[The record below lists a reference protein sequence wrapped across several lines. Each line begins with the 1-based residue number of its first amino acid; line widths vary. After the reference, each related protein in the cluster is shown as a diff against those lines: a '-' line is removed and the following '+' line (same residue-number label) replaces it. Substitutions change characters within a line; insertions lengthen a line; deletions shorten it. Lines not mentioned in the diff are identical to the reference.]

1 VKWQGFAFLV
11 GNSREINLENP
22 RVSFYAHSPPIEF
35 VQMME
40 FRKFGGLV
48 NSLLDS
54 ELKYQPPDLWPGGWF
69 FTEFPQIKGITLQRL
84 RLRSH
89 SQGLP

>member
-11 GNSREINLENP
+11 GNSREINLDNP

-40 FRKFGGLV
+40 FRKL
-48 NSLLDS
+48 
-54 ELKYQPPDLWPGGWF
+54 GGWSIAF
-69 FTEFPQIKGITLQRL
+69 SIV
-84 RLRSH
+84 S
-89 SQGLP
+89 